1 MGILVY
7 TDNMDRNSQNST
19 SSTVEI
25 EVGILGSRVFK
36 KNKNYEVLIK
46 LEMETKQDAV
56 DYHWDMIP

>member
-36 KNKNYEVLIK
+36 KNYEVLIK
-46 LEMETKQDAV
+46 LEMETKQDAL
-56 DYHWDMIP
+56 DYHWDMIS

>member
-7 TDNMDRNSQNST
+7 TDNMDKNSRNST
-19 SSTVEI
+19 PLTVEI

-36 KNKNYEVLIK
+36 KNYEVLIK
-46 LEMETKQDAV
+46 LEMETKQDAL

>member
-36 KNKNYEVLIK
+36 KNYEVLIK

-56 DYHWDMIP
+56 DYHWDMIS